1 MTLSEFR
8 YIVAVAKEL
17 HFGRAAEKCFV
28 SQPTLSV
35 AIKKLE
41 DELGVTLFERHQHE
55 VSITPIGEAIV
66 KQAELILNETNN
78 LKEIA
83 ALNKN
88 ELAGE
93 LKLGVIYTIGP
104 YLLPKLIPII
114 NKKAP
119 DLVLLIEEDYTEN
132 LAKKLKAG
140 DIDIAILANPFD
152 ESGISTELLYE
163 EPFVVAL
170 PNGHALTRKKKLSA
184 NDLLNDTMLLL
195 KTGNCFR
202 DQVTKLCPS
211 CVNPTGQDQQIQKTL
226 ESSSIE
232 TIRQMVAS
240 GVGITILPKLS
251 IDTKSSL
258 KGLLEYRPFSKPEPS
273 REVIIAY
280 RRSFPRMKA
289 VELIRSSISN
299 CKLDNTL

>member
-1 MTLSEFR
+1 
-8 YIVAVAKEL
+8 
-17 HFGRAAEKCFV
+17 
-28 SQPTLSV
+28 
-35 AIKKLE
+35 
-41 DELGVTLFERHQHE
+41 
-55 VSITPIGEAIV
+55 
-66 KQAELILNETNN
+66 N

-280 RRSFPRMKA
+280 RRSFPRMKT